1 MHGMIKA
8 RTGRAAV
15 KGKASRSRRTSGA
28 ATRADAPAMLRV
40 TPRLDRA
47 LTRLVKM
54 TGKPRSYHTRRALE
68 RYVEDTYDHLV
79 AVESIRTSRKTYSS
93 DEVKRRLGL
102 TGRA

>member
-8 RTGRAAV
+8 RTGRAA
-15 KGKASRSRRTSGA
+15 GKSKVSRSRRPSGT
-28 ATRADAPAMLRV
+28 ATKADAPAMLRV

-47 LTRLVKM
+47 LTKLVEM
-54 TGKPRSYHTRRALE
+54 TGKPKTYHTRRALE

-79 AVESIRTSRKTYSS
+79 AVESMRRSRKTYSS

-102 TGRA
+102 TGKA